1 MIMMKKNGNDMLINY
16 INICYRSVI
25 YSNYLIDYYNKILIN
40 IDVFLFYFIIILM
53 NILFV
58 INSLK
63 GRFWMNRKSRFL
75 VWFGFCYLFIMFSKL
90 NGIVKIYFLMLVWV
104 KEVKRLNKNVVWKF
118 ENYYKRNIMICY
130 VWIIWKCI
138 VEIFRYFCLEFS
150 L

>member
-1 MIMMKKNGNDMLINY
+1 MMKKNGNDMLINY
-16 INICYRSVI
+16 INICYRSEI

-58 INSLK
+58 INRLK
-63 GRFWMNRKSRFL
+63 GRFLMIKKSRFL

-104 KEVKRLNKNVVWKF
+104 KEVKRLNKNVV
-118 ENYYKRNIMICY
+118 
-130 VWIIWKCI
+130 
-138 VEIFRYFCLEFS
+138 
-150 L
+150 

>member
-1 MIMMKKNGNDMLINY
+1 MLLINY

-63 GRFWMNRKSRFL
+63 GRF
-75 VWFGFCYLFIMFSKL
+75 
-90 NGIVKIYFLMLVWV
+90 
-104 KEVKRLNKNVVWKF
+104 
-118 ENYYKRNIMICY
+118 
-130 VWIIWKCI
+130 
-138 VEIFRYFCLEFS
+138 
-150 L
+150 